1 MDIESS
7 IAEHTE
13 FSGSNDTSN
22 SSAAEQHKAEA
33 IASEDALRN
42 TMGELLVL
50 GHKAP
55 RIIQILLVQHG
66 ISISPSTLTRK
77 RQLWG
82 LRQNKIPKPAVSEL
96 SPPIHNSLLSSYSKG
111 LNLQEIQ
118 AQLTQETGITVTIQS
133 IKLYLSRL
141 NLRLNGDDR
150 ADGKVTLKQV
160 YEAIDHIQKYLLHNN
175 TGYRRVKTLLM
186 RNYSIRIPR
195 RVVYELLKGV
205 DPEGVT
211 GRLMQTCKRRVFHVR
226 GPNHVWAIDGVE
238 RKVSKME

>member
-1 MDIESS
+1 MVNYLSVLLACTMDIESS

-50 GHKAP
+50 GHKGP

-82 LRQNKIPKPAVSEL
+82 LRQNEIPKPAVSEL

-160 YEAIDHIQKYLLHNN
+160 
-175 TGYRRVKTLLM
+175 TG
-186 RNYSIRIPR
+186 
-195 RVVYELLKGV
+195 E
-205 DPEGVT
+205 
-211 GRLMQTCKRRVFHVR
+211 
-226 GPNHVWAIDGVE
+226 
-238 RKVSKME
+238 SKPFS